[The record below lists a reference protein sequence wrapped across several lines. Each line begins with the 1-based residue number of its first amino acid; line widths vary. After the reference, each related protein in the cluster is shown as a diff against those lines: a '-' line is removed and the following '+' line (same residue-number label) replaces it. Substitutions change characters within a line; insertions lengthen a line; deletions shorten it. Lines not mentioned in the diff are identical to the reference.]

1 MNDQQM
7 KSLLKEI
14 KSIAIVGLSPKE
26 NRPSNEVARY
36 LMAAGYHVIPVNPGQ
51 SEILG
56 LPCFPDLIS
65 IGEPVDL
72 VDIFRRSGDTPP
84 IVAEALKL
92 SPKPKAVWLQLGIEN
107 SEAASM
113 AEKAGVPMVMN
124 LCTKIEHRRL
134 LGKIFGGII
143 PAKL

>member
-7 KSLLKEI
+7 KTLLKET

-36 LMAAGYHVIPVNPGQ
+36 LMAAGYRVIPVNPGQ

-56 LPCFPDLIS
+56 QPCFPDMAS
-65 IGEPVDL
+65 IGEPVDI

-107 SEAASM
+107 SEAAAM
-113 AEKAGVPMVMN
+113 AEKAGVPIVMN
-124 LCTKIEHRRL
+124 LCTKIEHERL
-134 LGKIFGGII
+134 LGESHGGSFF
-143 PAKL
+143 AKL